1 MEMYFRQ
8 YWKDARLAFPKLNG
22 PVTFSGE
29 LPDVYGSQTRTLK
42 MASTVDYTI

>member
-29 LPDVYGSQTRTLK
+29 LPDVLWQPRTLK